1 MTFEKLIFVISI
13 IYLILISLI
22 TFFIFGID
30 KSKAKNNK
38 ERIKEKTLLF
48 YTSFGGALGAFIGRI
63 LFRHKTD
70 KIYFSMTIY
79 FSLLLEIV
87 MVVVLGYLAFGR

>member
-1 MTFEKLIFVISI
+1 MTFEKLIFVICI
-13 IYLILISLI
+13 IYLIFISFI

-48 YTSFGGALGAFIGRI
+48 YTAFGGALGAFIGRI
-63 LFRHKTD
+63 IFRHKTD

>member
-1 MTFEKLIFVISI
+1 MNFETLIFIISI
-13 IYLILISLI
+13 CYISFMSLI
-22 TFFIFGID
+22 CFFIFGID
-30 KSKAKNNK
+30 KSNAKKGK

-48 YTSFGGALGAFIGRI
+48 YTAFGGAIGALIGRI

-79 FSLLLEIV
+79 FSIILEVV
-87 MVVVLGYLAFGR
+87 MFIILGYLAFGR

>member
-13 IYLILISLI
+13 IYLIFISLI
-22 TFFIFGID
+22 TFFIFGIY
-30 KSKAKNNK
+30 KYKAKNNK

-48 YTSFGGALGAFIGRI
+48 YTAFGGALGAFIGRI

>member
-1 MTFEKLIFVISI
+1 MTFEKLIFVVSI
-13 IYLILISLI
+13 CFLAFVSLI

-30 KSKAKNNK
+30 KHNAKNNK

-48 YTSFGGALGAFIGRI
+48 YTTFGGAIGAFIGRI
-63 LFRHKTD
+63 IFRHKTD

-87 MVVVLGYLAFGR
+87 MAVVLGYLAFGR

>member
-13 IYLILISLI
+13 IYLICISLI

-48 YTSFGGALGAFIGRI
+48 YTAFGGALGAFIGRI

>member
-13 IYLILISLI
+13 IYLIFISLI
-22 TFFIFGID
+22 TFVIFGID

-48 YTSFGGALGAFIGRI
+48 YTAFGGALGAFIGRI

>member
-1 MTFEKLIFVISI
+1 MTFEKLIFFISI
-13 IYLILISLI
+13 IYLIFVSFI

-30 KSKAKNNK
+30 KSKAKNNN

-48 YTSFGGALGAFIGRI
+48 YTTFGGAIGAFIGRI
-63 LFRHKTD
+63 LFKHKTN

-79 FSLLLEIV
+79 FSILLEIV
-87 MVVVLGYLAFGR
+87 MIVVLGYLAFGR

>member
-13 IYLILISLI
+13 IYLIFIFLI

-48 YTSFGGALGAFIGRI
+48 YTAFGGALGAFIGRI

>member
-13 IYLILISLI
+13 IYLIFISLI
-22 TFFIFGID
+22 TFFTFGID

-48 YTSFGGALGAFIGRI
+48 YTAFGGALGAFIGRI